1 MLLPVHKTEGSMK
14 IKIEEKEGVTIV
26 FIDGN
31 VLQENVPIFRV
42 KLLELLEADK
52 NHIVLDMIACNY
64 ISSMCLAAIVDV
76 KKKVIEKNGDIKMAR
91 VNKLVVNL
99 LETTN
104 LVKQLEIYED
114 INAAVKSFQ
123 KK

>member
-1 MLLPVHKTEGSMK
+1 MK
-14 IKIEEKEGVTIV
+14 IKIEEKEGVTIL

-52 NHIVLDMIACNY
+52 SRIILDMLSCNY

-76 KKKVIEKNGDIKMAR
+76 KKKVTEKGGSVKLAR
-91 VNKLVVNL
+91 VNKLVINL

-104 LVKQLEIYED
+104 LMQQIEVFDDVSSAL
-114 INAAVKSFQ
+114 KSFRAE

>member
-1 MLLPVHKTEGSMK
+1 MEDSMK
-14 IKIEEKEGVTIV
+14 IKIEEKDGVTVV

-52 NHIVLDMIACNY
+52 NCIVLDMIACNY

-76 KKKVIEKNGDIKMAR
+76 KKKVIEKNGDVKMAR

-104 LVKQLEIYED
+104 LLKQIEVYDD
-114 INAAVKSFQ
+114 IGAAVKSF
-123 KK
+123 KKKVS